1 MRQGNNWTKPDG
13 DTNVDAARLE
23 ARATRGRG
31 ARNIRRGVLL
41 GLALITT
48 WGVLRAQK
56 EPFKL
61 PRPFREYPG
70 YEYNNFPVPAD
81 YMDTHDW
88 TRARLR
94 YTSFLNVHGYSADG
108 ANRWTVDYP
117 RSDRHL
123 LEGVRRLTRIDSRSV
138 EQPVDLDGDDD
149 VFNWPVMYAVEV
161 GYWNLSDAE
170 AKQLR
175 EYLLRGGF
183 FMCDD
188 FHGTVEWENFMA
200 GMKKVFPDRP
210 VVDLD
215 NKDQIFHVIYD
226 LDNRFQVPG
235 MQYVVYAP
243 HRIYEYDGFVA
254 RWEGIYDD
262 KGRVMV
268 AICHNMDLGDAWE
281 NSDDPA
287 YPERFASL
295 AYRIAMNYFVY
306 DLSH

>member
-1 MRQGNNWTKPDG
+1 
-13 DTNVDAARLE
+13 
-23 ARATRGRG
+23 
-31 ARNIRRGVLL
+31 
-41 GLALITT
+41 
-48 WGVLRAQK
+48 
-56 EPFKL
+56 
-61 PRPFREYPG
+61 
-70 YEYNNFPVPAD
+70 
-81 YMDTHDW
+81 MDKHEW

-94 YTSFLNVHGYSADG
+94 YTPFINVHGVPDG
-108 ANRWTVDYP
+108 YNRWTVDYP

-123 LEGVRRLTRIDSRSV
+123 LSGVRRLTRIDTKSV
-138 EQPVDLDGDDD
+138 EQPVDLDGEDD
-149 VFNWPVMYAVEV
+149 VYNWPFMYAVEV

-188 FHGTVEWENFMA
+188 FHGTIEWENFMA
-200 GMKKVFPDRP
+200 GMKKVFPDRA

-215 NKDQIFHVIYD
+215 NKDPIFHVLYD
-226 LDNRFQVPG
+226 LENRFQVPG

-243 HRIYEYDGFVA
+243 HHLYEYDGYVP

-287 YPERFASL
+287 YPERFSSL
-295 AYRIAMNYFVY
+295 AYRIAMNYFIY